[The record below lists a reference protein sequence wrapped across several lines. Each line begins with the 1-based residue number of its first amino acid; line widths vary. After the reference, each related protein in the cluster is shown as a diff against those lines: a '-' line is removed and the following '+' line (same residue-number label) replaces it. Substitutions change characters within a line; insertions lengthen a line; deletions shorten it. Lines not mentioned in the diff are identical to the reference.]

1 MMKEEKGNIEQMS
14 ERLFHYLRKRE
25 SSASQEAEDEVWSK
39 ISEQIDKKKHIPVY
53 RWLIPV
59 TAVAAASLLFVFW
72 LNNQAYDT
80 IHSAD
85 VQGMSI
91 SPEME
96 QAATIDGCTRIQA
109 LIRIL
114 LPVAAPGIVTTLI
127 FIFINAWNE
136 YTVALTLI
144 STDTSKPLTVGIN
157 IFNGYNMIE
166 WQYLFA
172 ASLFAIL
179 PVVILFMGIEKNL
192 TSGLTA
198 GGVKG

>member
-39 ISEQIDKKKHIPVY
+39 ISKQIDKKKHIPVY

-85 VQGMSI
+85 VQEFVSAANT
-91 SPEME
+91 PEKHIE
-96 QAATIDGCTRIQA
+96 
-109 LIRIL
+109 L
-114 LPVAAPGIVTTLI
+114 LR
-127 FIFINAWNE
+127 
-136 YTVALTLI
+136 
-144 STDTSKPLTVGIN
+144 
-157 IFNGYNMIE
+157 
-166 WQYLFA
+166 
-172 ASLFAIL
+172 L
-179 PVVILFMGIEKNL
+179 PERR
-192 TSGLTA
+192 
-198 GGVKG
+198 

>member
-85 VQGMSI
+85 VQEFVSAANT
-91 SPEME
+91 PEKHIE
-96 QAATIDGCTRIQA
+96 LITATGTKIKVDEKA
-109 LIRIL
+109 
-114 LPVAAPGIVTTLI
+114 
-127 FIFINAWNE
+127 
-136 YTVALTLI
+136 TVA
-144 STDTSKPLTVGIN
+144 
-157 IFNGYNMIE
+157 Y
-166 WQYLFA
+166 A
-172 ASLFAIL
+172 
-179 PVVILFMGIEKNL
+179 
-192 TSGLTA
+192 
-198 GGVKG
+198 